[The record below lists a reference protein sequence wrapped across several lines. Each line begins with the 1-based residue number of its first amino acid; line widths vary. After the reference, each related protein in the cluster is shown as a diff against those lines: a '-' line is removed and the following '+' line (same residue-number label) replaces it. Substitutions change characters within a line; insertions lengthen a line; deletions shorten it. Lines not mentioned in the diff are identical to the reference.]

1 MRPATDADGV
11 LRRVAGMLER
21 QPPRDTVL
29 KRYRVAENGI
39 AWRPESTI
47 HCKAQLTYGIAH
59 PALSPEQQ
67 QQQQQVA
74 AQKRIRTSEGNSE
87 IKNPRIDH
95 AYVAVYGKAQH
106 CKVCRDHWAQQRQPG
121 TADTWIWGG
130 CNYSKKGCVPCG
142 KRICKQCWATW
153 DHRKKCTSRS
163 EWKQPPQKSIVKKG
177 GRANR
182 P

>member
-1 MRPATDADGV
+1 MVDAHARARPMRLQDLLPLQGPADV
-11 LRRVAGMLER
+11 
-21 QPPRDTVL
+21 RD
-29 KRYRVAENGI
+29 
-39 AWRPESTI
+39 RPSS
-47 HCKAQLTYGIAH
+47 AV
-59 PALSPEQQ
+59 PE
-67 QQQQQVA
+67 QQQQVA
-74 AQKRIRTSEGNSE
+74 AQKRIRTSEGNSAV
-87 IKNPRIDH
+87 KKPRLDH
-95 AYVAVYGKAQH
+95 AYVVVSGKAQH
-106 CKVCRDHWAQQRQPG
+106 CEVCRDHWAQRRQAG
-121 TADTWIWGG
+121 QTEAWIRGG